1 MYYWIALVSQHSSLC
16 RSFWANIPLNRSF
29 CFSLAHSCSLW
40 LTHRLTLAPN
50 PALAGSLRG
59 SLWLFMALS
68 GSLWLTLWPLCHS
81 LAHFCSFIL
90 LLQSLLGSVATLT
103 HFFPVWVD
111 LKYVL
116 HFVCGLLWTANLF
129 PCNLKFICLPIPDL
143 MPKCW
148 GVGEL
153 ITIVAITPTKKA
165 LDTTILEDIVKWVAF
180 EMSCTYNVSSHV
192 KKRLYQFHKS
202 SNSTHYYIAVPVS
215 LLEWWWDWVK
225 GGDPLY
231 AAVFSLS
238 SCWGLGWSF
247 LTNLFAKLKLYVYEE
262 CVEKVLGRFR
272 RVLGLKIARY
282 FHGYVR
288 KVWEKFQLLSRCFRS

>member
-1 MYYWIALVSQHSSLC
+1 MGGVMATSQCIIGLHW
-16 RSFWANIPLNRSF
+16 WANIPLFVAVFEPIFLSIDLSV
-29 CFSLAHSCSLW
+29 FSLAHSCSLW

-68 GSLWLTLWPLCHS
+68 GSRSGLSATLWLIFALIALI
-81 LAHFCSFIL
+81 F
-90 LLQSLLGSVATLT
+90 LLQSLLDSAATLT

-111 LKYVL
+111 GKYVL

-192 KKRLYQFHKS
+192 K
-202 SNSTHYYIAVPVS
+202 T
-215 LLEWWWDWVK
+215 
-225 GGDPLY
+225 
-231 AAVFSLS
+231 SLS
-238 SCWGLGWSF
+238 VSQ
-247 LTNLFAKLKLYVYEE
+247 V
-262 CVEKVLGRFR
+262 
-272 RVLGLKIARY
+272 I
-282 FHGYVR
+282 
-288 KVWEKFQLLSRCFRS
+288 